1 MSLGP
6 VNKSRLGGA
15 MGSLANHLGRAAEK
29 LESKGGLREAAK
41 SGARNATEGLAGLSR
56 RSALTA
62 STYAH
67 EKLSS
72 VAGEFSAAA
81 GGALRPA
88 LKSVAGMQAGVHR
101 RADNIADR
109 MKNASASIGN
119 AAHQLRSD
127 LNGAAHVAKHEIRQG
142 LHDLKAELKHEA
154 GAFKQGLGNHLHAAA
169 SGGGRPQYGTHT
181 EHPTGNDRPPAPYS
195 GGPQGRYDPRP
206 QPGASSRPSS
216 GAKPQTPPE
225 SSGPAE
231 PLTRNDRPP
240 APYSG
245 GPQGRY
251 DPRPQPGASSKPSSG
266 AKPQTPPE
274 SSGPAEPLT
283 RNDRPPAPYSGGP
296 QGRYDPRPQPGASSK
311 PSSGAKP
318 QTPPESS
325 GPAEQPTRNDR
336 PSAPHSGGA
345 QGRYDPRPG
354 AGAQGTG
361 GTSRTN
367 EPRANQKPAGSGT
380 PPRAEAKPTGP
391 ASHAEEKPVGRAAGL
406 KLMGLSD
413 KATPHDILGV
423 SADASPA
430 EIRKGSLKQLLK
442 FHPDKNNGSAESTEA
457 TKLIN
462 NAVEALRKA

>member
-206 QPGASSRPSS
+206 
-216 GAKPQTPPE
+216 
-225 SSGPAE
+225 
-231 PLTRNDRPP
+231 
-240 APYSG
+240 
-245 GPQGRY
+245 
-251 DPRPQPGASSKPSSG
+251 
-266 AKPQTPPE
+266 
-274 SSGPAEPLT
+274 
-283 RNDRPPAPYSGGP
+283 
-296 QGRYDPRPQPGASSK
+296 
-311 PSSGAKP
+311 
-318 QTPPESS
+318 
-325 GPAEQPTRNDR
+325 
-336 PSAPHSGGA
+336 
-345 QGRYDPRPG
+345 G

>member
-56 RSALTA
+56 RSAQTA

-67 EKLSS
+67 GKLSS

-119 AAHQLRSD
+119 AAHQVRSE
-127 LNGAAHVAKHEIRQG
+127 LNAAAHVAKHEIRQG

-169 SGGGRPQYGTHT
+169 SGGGRPQHGTDT

-195 GGPQGRYDPRP
+195 GG
-206 QPGASSRPSS
+206 
-216 GAKPQTPPE
+216 
-225 SSGPAE
+225 
-231 PLTRNDRPP
+231 L
-240 APYSG
+240 
-245 GPQGRY
+245 QGRY

-274 SSGPAEPLT
+274 SG
-283 RNDRPPAPYSGGP
+283 
-296 QGRYDPRPQPGASSK
+296 
-311 PSSGAKP
+311 
-318 QTPPESS
+318 

-336 PSAPHSGGA
+336 PSAPYSGGA
-345 QGRYDPRPG
+345 QGRYDPRPA

-361 GTSRTN
+361 GTSSTN
-367 EPRANQKPAGSGT
+367 GPRANQKPEKPAGSGT

>member
-231 PLTRNDRPP
+231 PLTRNDRP
-240 APYSG
+240 
-245 GPQGRY
+245 
-251 DPRPQPGASSKPSSG
+251 
-266 AKPQTPPE
+266 
-274 SSGPAEPLT
+274 
-283 RNDRPPAPYSGGP
+283 
-296 QGRYDPRPQPGASSK
+296 
-311 PSSGAKP
+311 
-318 QTPPESS
+318 
-325 GPAEQPTRNDR
+325 
-336 PSAPHSGGA
+336 SAPHSGGA

>member
-274 SSGPAEPLT
+274 SSGPAE
-283 RNDRPPAPYSGGP
+283 
-296 QGRYDPRPQPGASSK
+296 
-311 PSSGAKP
+311 
-318 QTPPESS
+318 
-325 GPAEQPTRNDR
+325 QPTRNDR